1 MTLKIQVTTAGR
13 AALVNAQNTG
23 TLPVTVA
30 AIGVTD
36 QAFSPDATLTA
47 LPGQLKQLATFAGS
61 AVAAD
66 TIHVTIR
73 DDSAD
78 TYTLRGF
85 GLFLADGTLFGVY
98 GQAEAILEKSAQA
111 MMLLAT
117 DVIFA
122 DIDAASLTFG
132 DADFLNPPATTE
144 VQGVV
149 ELATDAES
157 TAGTDGV
164 RAVTPKGLMAA
175 LNARFGAG
183 NPSSFVKTLLDK
195 ASALAF
201 VSALGIRGA
210 ASYDTGA
217 GNGLDADLLDGQHG
231 AYYRA
236 WGNLTGV
243 PGTFAPSAHQHSAAD
258 ITSGTLAVARG
269 GTGAGTFTAGSYLVG
284 NGTDPLASKTPAAVL
299 ADIGAAPVVH
309 SHAISA
315 VNGLQ
320 NALDAKA
327 PLLSPA
333 LTGTPTAPTAAAG
346 SNDTQIANTAFVQQL
361 IANVINGSPG
371 ALDTLKELADAMGDD
386 PNFAATVTNALAG
399 KASLSGANFTGLV
412 SHGVAMRIT
421 GWGAN
426 PSATQGTYIGWNQA
440 GTGYTEFWN
449 NFGTGSGGWRWI
461 ALSPAQGIGAGE
473 IAYMTRTGDFATIGS
488 ITAVSGNFTGS
499 DENLKEKIE
508 PFNARPLH
516 RGHRTGVALSS
527 YTWRSTGK
535 GGLSP
540 IAQDV
545 LKIAPEHVSTF
556 KYKDGKNYLSIDY
569 GLYATEMATWAAV
582 EIDRLTDVI
591 AELQRRLDALDQN
604 A

>member
-23 TLPVTVA
+23 TLPVSVA

-36 QAFSPDATLTA
+36 QAFAPDATLTA
-47 LPGQLKQLATFAGS
+47 LPGQVKQLATFAGS

-78 TYTLRGF
+78 TYSLRGF

-157 TAGTDGV
+157 TAGTDAV

-195 ASALAF
+195 ASALSF
-201 VSALGIRGA
+201 VTALGIRGA

-258 ITSGTLAVARG
+258 ITSGILAVARG
-269 GTGAGTFTAGSYLVG
+269 GTGAGTFTAGNYLVG

-333 LTGTPTAPTAAAG
+333 LSGTPTAPTAAAG
-346 SNDTQIANTAFVQQL
+346 SNSTQIANTAWVQQVIASL
-361 IANVINGSPG
+361 IDGSPG
-371 ALDTLKELADAMGDD
+371 ALDTLRELADAMGDD
-386 PNFAATVTNALAG
+386 PNFAATVTNALAL
-399 KASLSGANFTGLV
+399 KAPLNSPQFTGSVGL
-412 SHGVAMRIT
+412 
-421 GWGAN
+421 
-426 PSATQGTYIGWNQA
+426 P
-440 GTGYTEFWN
+440 
-449 NFGTGSGGWRWI
+449 GSGT
-461 ALSPAQGIGAGE
+461 SIGNGLGLIYSAAG
-473 IAYMTRTGDFATIGS
+473 ASVMVRTGTVGGIYFAFSDDGTFKALNGGGYFAGAL
-488 ITAVSGNFTGS
+488 TATTGNFTGS
-499 DENLKEKIE
+499 DRRLKAGISVID
-508 PFNARPLH
+508 PRPLH
-516 RGHRTGVALSS
+516 RHIPLCS
-527 YTWRSTGK
+527 YILRDT
-535 GGLSP
+535 GLSAKGP

-545 LKIAPEHVSTF
+545 QRAAKGDYVSEFEHRDGIRLSVDKQGLAHEIA
-556 KYKDGKNYLSIDY
+556 
-569 GLYATEMATWAAV
+569 MWAAHEADQLRKEV
-582 EIDRLTDVI
+582 RVLQLRLK
-591 AELQRRLDALDQN
+591 ALER
-604 A
+604 

>member
-30 AIGVTD
+30 AIGITD
-36 QAFSPDATLTA
+36 QAFAPDATLTE
-47 LPGQLKQLATFAGS
+47 LPGQVKQLATFGGS

-78 TYTLRGF
+78 TYSLRGF
-85 GLFLADGTLFGVY
+85 GLFLTDGTLFGVY

-157 TAGTDGV
+157 AAGTDGL

-195 ASALAF
+195 VSALAF
-201 VSALGIRGA
+201 VTALGIRGA

-236 WGNLTGV
+236 WGSLTGV
-243 PGTFAPSAHQHSAAD
+243 PATFAPSAHQHSAAD
-258 ITSGTLAVARG
+258 ITSGMLPVARG
-269 GTGAGTFTAGSYLVG
+269 GTGAGTFTAGNYLVG

-320 NALDAKA
+320 NAIDAKA

-333 LTGTPTAPTAAAG
+333 LSGTPTAPTAAAG
-346 SNDTQIANTAFVQQL
+346 SNNTQIANTAFVQQV
-361 IANVINGSPG
+361 IASVINGSPG

-399 KASLSGANFTGLV
+399 KVSKQGDIVTGSMVFDCVGSTDTVAVNTPGSSPAGSLV
-412 SHGVAMRIT
+412 EIT
-421 GWGAN
+421 SPNSN
-426 PSATQGTYIGWNQA
+426 PGIIGR
-440 GTGYTEFWN
+440 
-449 NFGTGSGGWRWI
+449 FGTTKRRDIMFSNSGI
-461 ALSPAQGIGAGE
+461 QLAVSPNASGIGAQFSFGE
-473 IAYMTRTGDFATIGS
+473 DGS
-488 ITAVSGNFTGS
+488 FTAVTANFTGS
-499 DENLKEKIE
+499 DERIKDKIMRVD
-508 PFNARPLH
+508 PRPLH
-516 RGHRTGVALSS
+516 RIVPLCAYVMIDTGMPA
-527 YTWRSTGK
+527 K
-535 GGLSP
+535 GP
-540 IAQDV
+540 IAQHV
-545 LKIAPEHVSTF
+545 LRATGGDYVGEFEHRDGIRLSVDKQGLAYEIA
-556 KYKDGKNYLSIDY
+556 
-569 GLYATEMATWAAV
+569 MWAAD
-582 EIDRLTDVI
+582 EIDRVTSVI
-591 AELQRRLDALDQN
+591 NDLEQRLHVLERQP
-604 A
+604 

>member
-36 QAFSPDATLTA
+36 QAFAPDATLTA
-47 LPGQLKQLATFAGS
+47 LPGQIKQLATFAGS

-78 TYTLRGF
+78 TYSLRGF
-85 GLFLADGTLFGVY
+85 GLFLSDGTLFGVY
-98 GQAEAILEKSAQA
+98 GQADAILEKSSQA

-132 DADFLNPPATTE
+132 DTEFINPPSTTE

-157 TAGTDGV
+157 IAGTDGV
-164 RAVTPKGLMAA
+164 RAVTPKGLLAA

-183 NPSSFVKTLLDK
+183 NPSSFVKSLLDK
-195 ASALAF
+195 VSALAF
-201 VSALGIRGA
+201 VTALGIRGA
-210 ASYDTGA
+210 ASYDTGT

-236 WGNLTGV
+236 WANLTGV
-243 PGTFAPSAHQHSAAD
+243 PGTFTPSMHQHSAAD

-269 GTGAGTFTAGSYLVG
+269 GTGAGTFTVGNYLVG
-284 NGTDPLASKTPAAVL
+284 NGTGAFGSKTPADVL

-315 VNGLQ
+315 VNGLP

-346 SNDTQIANTAFVQQL
+346 ANNTQIANTAFVQQL
-361 IANVINGSPG
+361 IANLINGSPG

-386 PNFAATVTNALAG
+386 PNFASTVTNSLAS
-399 KASLSGANFTGLV
+399 KANLSGASFTGQIGIYTNNSANGLV
-412 SHGVAMRIT
+412 VSD
-421 GWGAN
+421 
-426 PSATQGTYIGWNQA
+426 A
-440 GTGYTEFWN
+440 G
-449 NFGTGSGGWRWI
+449 
-461 ALSPAQGIGAGE
+461 GIGAGMKLE
-473 IAYMTRTGDFATIGS
+473 AFGGNKYIRCLGTVLQFINSDYSAVLTSMDNSGNWSLNGS
-488 ITAVSGNFTGS
+488 INPAAGYDYGS
-499 DENLKEKIE
+499 SIKLKDDHMLEPMPYGLHEIEQIKTYRGRYNEDYCDDGRDRLFIIVEQLGELIPEVEK
-508 PFNARPLH
+508 
-516 RGHRTGVALSS
+516 
-527 YTWRSTGK
+527 
-535 GGLSP
+535 
-540 IAQDV
+540 
-545 LKIAPEHVSTF
+545 
-556 KYKDGKNYLSIDY
+556 KDAIDY
-569 GLYATEMATWAAV
+569 RGGKVSAAQFDQLWPV
-582 EIDRLTDVI
+582 AIRAIQQLSEQVK
-591 AELQRRLDALDQN
+591 ALN
-604 A
+604 ALCSCIEAGG